1 MTELGGSEG
10 GGFQS
15 QNPTLSYREEKGG
28 ATQVKGVGQECPTHT
43 GKKNPYPLLK
53 AEKGREPHFVI
64 LNRYV
69 VTCYVTESAAS
80 Y

>member
-15 QNPTLSYREEKGG
+15 QNPHPLQNGEGWG
-28 ATQVKGVGQECPTHT
+28 TQVKGVGQECPTHT

>member
-10 GGFQS
+10 GGFHG

-53 AEKGREPHFVI
+53 SGEG
-64 LNRYV
+64 
-69 VTCYVTESAAS
+69 
-80 Y
+80 

>member
-1 MTELGGSEG
+1 MRAVAFRVKIT
-10 GGFQS
+10 
-15 QNPTLSYREEKGG
+15 TLSYRTEKGG
-28 ATQVKGVGQECPTHT
+28 APKVQGVGQECPTHT
-43 GKKNPYPLLK
+43 GKKSPHPLLK
-53 AEKGREPHFVI
+53 AVKGREPHFVI